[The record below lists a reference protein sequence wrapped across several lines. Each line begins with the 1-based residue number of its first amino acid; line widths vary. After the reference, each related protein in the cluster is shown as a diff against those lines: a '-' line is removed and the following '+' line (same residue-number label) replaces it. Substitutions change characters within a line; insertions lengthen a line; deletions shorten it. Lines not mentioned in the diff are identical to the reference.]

1 MEVVTAVASMTAH
14 GILGNDPTL
23 HERIIEAMSAA
34 VRKCHDAG
42 ITDVE
47 AIRGA
52 QIAARD
58 AVVAK
63 AG

>member
-1 MEVVTAVASMTAH
+1 MEVITAVASMTAH
-14 GILGNDPTL
+14 GILGDDVSK
-23 HERIIEAMSAA
+23 HDRIIDAMSAA
-34 VRKCHDAG
+34 VRKCQAAG

-58 AVVAK
+58 KVLAS
-63 AG
+63 